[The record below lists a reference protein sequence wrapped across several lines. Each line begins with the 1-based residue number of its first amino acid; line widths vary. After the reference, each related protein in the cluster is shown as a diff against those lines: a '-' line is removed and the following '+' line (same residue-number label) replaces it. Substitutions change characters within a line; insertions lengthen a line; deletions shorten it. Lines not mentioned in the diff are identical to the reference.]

1 MGSTSSKDKG
11 SSGIKDYQLFS
22 LIGYITQTFEDVLSG
37 HRSYDE
43 GKNVIIFHLKELSRY
58 SLNKLKSPNPD
69 NVYFNGQPQL
79 LINEKYRHVDGEH
92 AWSLTL
98 HFNQNLRMIKLLHGT
113 PVSRNQINRTDDPA
127 KTIGHPIHDDTTRQI
142 SNTTRTSP
150 DLTRPSLDQTRS
162 QRIDRSDRT
171 ESIPRIQNVPKE
183 RPTRTMTSAITSNG
197 QTSHNMRNIN
207 TLNKPISGLNERKM
221 PLIENDQI
229 TQNMGDFGLG
239 RNVLDD
245 MSGHGN
251 YGVPNTGINDPHVP
265 QLGVEE
271 FNLSKF

>member
-22 LIGYITQTFEDVLSG
+22 LIGYITQIFEDVLSG
-37 HRSYDE
+37 HRSYDQ

-58 SLNKLKSPNPD
+58 SLNKQKSPNPD
-69 NVYFNGQPQL
+69 NIYFNGQPQL

-98 HFNQNLRMIKLLHGT
+98 QFNQNLRMIKLLHGT
-113 PVSRNQINRTDDPA
+113 PVSRNQVNRIDDPT
-127 KTIGHPIHDDTTRQI
+127 KTIGTSIHDSTTRP
-142 SNTTRTSP
+142 T
-150 DLTRPSLDQTRS
+150 LDPTRS
-162 QRIDRSDRT
+162 QRIDRT
-171 ESIPRIQNVPKE
+171 ENIPRIQNIPKE
-183 RPTRTMTSAITSNG
+183 KEKPTRTMTSAITSNG

-207 TLNKPISGLNERKM
+207 TPTKPPTGLNERKM

-239 RNVLDD
+239 RNILED
-245 MSGHGN
+245 MSGRGN
-251 YGVPNTGINDPHVP
+251 YGISNAGINDPHVP